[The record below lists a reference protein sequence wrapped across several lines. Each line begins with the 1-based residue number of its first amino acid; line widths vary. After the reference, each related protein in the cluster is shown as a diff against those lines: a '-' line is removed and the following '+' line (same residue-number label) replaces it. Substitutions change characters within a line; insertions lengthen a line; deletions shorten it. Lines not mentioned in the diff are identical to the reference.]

1 LCERPGSTATS
12 DSVCSDG
19 ACSHGGYGDGACND
33 GPCGAEARLAL
44 ERASR
49 DSVDAMLSLQHAL
62 LPMALPVLPQA
73 RLAARY
79 QAAGHADT
87 AGGDW
92 FDAVLLAGGV
102 VALVVGDVVGH
113 GVAAAAAMGQLRA
126 VLSDRL
132 AANPDLGDALAEA
145 DRYAART
152 PGVRSA
158 TLAVLALDAAS
169 GKFWYATCGHPPP
182 LVVAVDGSARFLPT
196 TRGGPLGTG
205 APPLLA
211 PGLLGPDELVLL
223 FTNGVLSRPSQA
235 ATKPMAELAAAAAGA
250 AVGRALPAGVQTAA
264 DRLCEL
270 TVELASHAGCD
281 DDVLALAAH
290 RLAGPVPALA
300 LELPGTL
307 AAVRIAR
314 RALTPW
320 LVQAGAVAADRS
332 AIQLGIAELII
343 NAAEHAYPPDGAG
356 PIGLTCV
363 LRDDGYVECRV
374 SDHGTWRSPST
385 ASDRG
390 RGLMLV
396 EHLLDDVVI
405 SHPLQVAGS
414 PRGTRGTLVTLR
426 HRLTRPA
433 IATAGLPPVSC
444 DDGPFSVDA
453 ENESAAAR
461 AVVYG
466 AVDVFS
472 AEEFTR
478 ELLAASRGGTLPLTV
493 DLTEVSQ
500 LASAGVRAL
509 FEVRSQLAAHCQPM
523 VLIAVPGS
531 TAAFVLDLVQLSYCA
546 SPALAD

>member
-1 LCERPGSTATS
+1 MRERPVPSGSS
-12 DSVCSDG
+12 D
-19 ACSHGGYGDGACND
+19 GGYGPEPEAC
-33 GPCGAEARLAL
+33 RAL
-44 ERASR
+44 ECATR
-49 DSVDAMLSLQHAL
+49 DSPDVILELQHAL
-62 LPMALPVLPQA
+62 LPMALPVLPQV

-79 QAAGHADT
+79 RAAGHDDA

-92 FDAVLLAGGV
+92 FDAVLLADGV

-145 DRYAART
+145 DGYAART
-152 PGVRSA
+152 PGLRSA

-169 GKFWYATCGHPPP
+169 GKFSYATCGHPPP
-182 LVVAVDGSARFLPT
+182 LVVAVDGSAHFLPT

-205 APPLLA
+205 APPMLV
-211 PGLLGPDELVLL
+211 PGFLGPDEVVLL
-223 FTNGVLSRPSQA
+223 FTNGLLNGPGQVASKA
-235 ATKPMAELAAAAAGA
+235 MAELAAGA
-250 AVGRALPAGVQTAA
+250 KAERALPDSAYTLG

-270 TVELASHAGCD
+270 TVELASRDGCG

-290 RLAGPVPALA
+290 RLAEPVDPLQ

-307 AAVRIAR
+307 AALRMAR

-320 LVQAGAVAADRS
+320 LIQVGAVAADRS
-332 AIQLGIAELII
+332 AIQLAIAELIL
-343 NAAEHAYPPDGAG
+343 NAAEHAYPTDCAG
-356 PIGLTCV
+356 LIGLTCA

-374 SDHGTWRSPST
+374 ADQGTWRAPST

-414 PRGTRGTLVTLR
+414 PRGTRGTMVTLR

-433 IATAGLPPVSC
+433 ILTPAAGKPGLSC
-444 DDGPFSVDA
+444 DEVPFSVDA
-453 ENESAAAR
+453 ESERAAAR
-461 AVVYG
+461 AAVRG

-472 AEEFTR
+472 AEEVTR

-493 DLTEVSQ
+493 DLTGVSQ

-509 FEVRSQLAAHCQPM
+509 FEVRSQLAAHHQPM
-523 VLIAVPGS
+523 VLVAIPGS
-531 TAAFVLDLVQLSYCA
+531 SAAFVLDLVQLPHRTGPG
-546 SPALAD
+546 SPS

>member
-1 LCERPGSTATS
+1 MCERPVSAGSVGGLGPGPETCLAS
-12 DSVCSDG
+12 DR
-19 ACSHGGYGDGACND
+19 ACH
-33 GPCGAEARLAL
+33 
-44 ERASR
+44 
-49 DSVDAMLSLQHAL
+49 DSVDATLALQRAMLPS
-62 LPMALPVLPQA
+62 ALPVLPQA
-73 RLAARY
+73 RLAAHYR
-79 QAAGHADT
+79 AAGHADT

-92 FDAVLLAGGV
+92 FDAILLAGGV

-126 VLSDRL
+126 VLNDRL

-145 DRYAART
+145 DGYAART
-152 PGVRSA
+152 PGLRSA

-182 LVVAVDGSARFLPT
+182 LVLSVDGSARFLPT

-205 APPLLA
+205 AAPMLV

-223 FTNGVLSRPSQA
+223 FTNGLLNRPGQA
-235 ATKPMAELAAAAAGA
+235 PGQTMAEVAAAAADA
-250 AVGRALPAGVQTAA
+250 AVGHAPPACAHTPAN
-264 DRLCEL
+264 RLCEL
-270 TVELASHAGCD
+270 MVELSSRGGCG

-290 RLAGPVPALA
+290 RLAEPMPALE

-307 AAVRIAR
+307 AALRMAR

-320 LVQAGAVAADRS
+320 LLQVGAVAADRS
-332 AIQLGIAELII
+332 AIQLGIAELIL
-343 NAAEHAYPPDGAG
+343 NAAEHAYPADGSG
-356 PIGLTCV
+356 LIGLTCV
-363 LRDDGYVECRV
+363 LHDDGYVECRV
-374 SDHGTWRSPST
+374 ADHGTWRAPST

-405 SHPLQVAGS
+405 SHPPQVAGS
-414 PRGTRGTLVTLR
+414 PRGTRGTMVTLR
-426 HRLTRPA
+426 HRLTRPPVLSPA
-433 IATAGLPPVSC
+433 SCPAGLCC
-444 DDGPFSVDA
+444 DEDPFSVDA
-453 ENESAAAR
+453 ESESAAAR
-461 AVVYG
+461 AEVYG

-472 AEEFTR
+472 AEELTR

-493 DLTEVSQ
+493 DLTGVSQ

-509 FEVRSQLAAHCQPM
+509 FEVRSQLAAHHQPM

-531 TAAFVLDLVQLSYCA
+531 SAAFVLDLVQLSYA
-546 SPALAD
+546 SGPISAC